1 MGYYGFVEPDNK
13 IIAYAPNTVLI
24 QEEKAEATTIKPG
37 MVVMKGTN
45 DNDVVICDG
54 VTKAPF
60 GVAGYEQSFLGA
72 ASSTSNRPANVDTAY
87 AKDAR
92 VPVLGGGGFVA
103 MMHLAPGVGT
113 VKGDLLASWGDG
125 TVVPV
130 VPMPGGYG
138 VRIPFAKNTS
148 ETDTGVDLPEG
159 IIVSDVIVEVTNKV
173 LSATI
178 DVGLLS
184 TENDNNGDVDG
195 FLVAEDCGT
204 ANGFVKHNTVTTAGA
219 GAAPLTL
226 GDYFK
231 EADIKDSTAGD
242 GAQTYRVPNYHVVG
256 GGQVS
261 VSYKTSNS
269 EKLAGNIYVV
279 CAAPGFQIVG
289 RAEETLAPDTATD
302 DNQNT
307 VFVSQD
313 VMARVYI

>member
-24 QEEKAEATTIKPG
+24 QEEKAESTTIKPG

-45 DNDVVICDG
+45 DDDVVICDG

-60 GVAGYEQSFLGA
+60 GIAGYEQSFLGA

-103 MMHLAPGVGT
+103 MLHLAPGVGT
-113 VKGDLLASWGDG
+113 VKGDLLASWGGG

-138 VRIPFAKNTS
+138 VRIPFAKNAS

-159 IIVSDVIVEVTNKV
+159 MIISDVIVEVTKEV
-173 LSATI
+173 ADATI
-178 DVGLLS
+178 TVGLLS
-184 TENDNNGDVDG
+184 TENSNGGDADG
-195 FLVAEDCGT
+195 FLVAESC
-204 ANGFVKHNTVTTAGA
+204 AAKGFVKHNTVATA
-219 GAAPLTL
+219 AASLTL

-231 EADIKDSTAGD
+231 EADILDATGSG

-256 GGQVS
+256 DGQVS
-261 VSYKTSNS
+261 VSYTTTNS
-269 EKLAGNIYVV
+269 ANLAGNIYVV

-289 RAEETLAPDTATD
+289 RAEETLPVATVTD
-302 DNQNT
+302 DDGT

>member
-13 IIAYAPNTVLI
+13 IIAYAPNTILI
-24 QEEKAEATTIKPG
+24 QEEKAEEATIKPG
-37 MVVMKGTN
+37 MVVMKGAN
-45 DNDVVICDG
+45 DDDVVACDG

-113 VKGDLLASWGDG
+113 VKGDLLASWGGG

-138 VRIPFAKNTS
+138 VRIPFVEKTT
-148 ETDTGVDLPEG
+148 EFDTGVDLPEG
-159 IIVSDVIVEVTNKV
+159 MIVSDVIVEVTNNV
-173 LSATI
+173 ASATI
-178 DVGLLS
+178 DVGLLYA
-184 TENDNNGDVDG
+184 ENNNGGDADG
-195 FLVAEDCGT
+195 FLDDESC
-204 ANGFVKHNTVTTAGA
+204 ANLGFVKHKTVTS
-219 GAAPLTL
+219 GAATSTL
-226 GDYFK
+226 GAYLK
-231 EADIKDSTAGD
+231 EADILDATD
-242 GAQTYRVPNYHVVG
+242 NDAQTYRVPNYHVVDG
-256 GGQVS
+256 VQVS
-261 VSYKTSNS
+261 VSYTTSDSDN
-269 EKLAGNIYVV
+269 LAGNFYMV

-289 RAEETLAPDTATD
+289 RAEETLVPVTATVND
-302 DNQNT
+302 AT
-307 VFVSQD
+307 EFVSQN

>member
-13 IIAYAPNTVLI
+13 VIAYAPNTILI
-24 QEEKAEATTIKPG
+24 QEEKAEAATIKPG

-45 DNDVVICDG
+45 DDDVVACDG

-60 GVAGYEQSFLGA
+60 GIAGYEQSFLGA

-87 AKDAR
+87 AKNAR

-113 VKGDLLASWGDG
+113 VKGDLLASWGGG

-138 VRIPFAKNTS
+138 VRIPFTKNAS

-159 IIVSDVIVEVTNKV
+159 MIISDVIVEVTKEV
-173 LSATI
+173 ADATI
-178 DVGLLS
+178 DVGLL
-184 TENDNNGDVDG
+184 GDDADG
-195 FLVAEDCGT
+195 FLVGESCA
-204 ANGFVKHNTVTTAGA
+204 AKGFVKHNTVDTA
-219 GAAPLTL
+219 AASLTL

-231 EADIKDSTAGD
+231 EADILDATGSG

-256 GGQVS
+256 DGQVS
-261 VSYKTSNS
+261 VTYTTSNS
-269 EKLAGNIYVV
+269 ANLAGNFYMV

-289 RAEETLAPDTATD
+289 RAEETLAPVTTTVDEA
-302 DNQNT
+302 T

>member
-13 IIAYAPNTVLI
+13 VIAYAPNTILI
-24 QEEKAEATTIKPG
+24 QEEKAEAATIKPG

-45 DNDVVICDG
+45 DDDVVACDG

-60 GVAGYEQSFLGA
+60 GIAGYEQSFLGA

-113 VKGDLLASWGDG
+113 VKGDLLASWGGG

-138 VRIPFAKNTS
+138 VRIPFTKNTS

-173 LSATI
+173 ASATI
-178 DVGLLS
+178 DVGLLYA
-184 TENDNNGDVDG
+184 ENNNGGDADG
-195 FLVAEDCGT
+195 FLVGESCA
-204 ANGFVKHNTVTTAGA
+204 AKGFVKHNTVDTA
-219 GAAPLTL
+219 AASLTL

-261 VSYKTSNS
+261 VSYTTSDS
-269 EKLAGNIYVV
+269 TDLAGNFYMV
-279 CAAPGFQIVG
+279 CSAPGFQIVG
-289 RAEETLAPDTATD
+289 RAEETLAPVTEKV
-302 DNQNT
+302 DNAD

>member
-1 MGYYGFVEPDNK
+1 MGYYGFVEPYNK
-13 IIAYAPNTVLI
+13 IIAYAPNTILI
-24 QEEKAEATTIKPG
+24 QEEKAEAATIKPG

-45 DNDVVICDG
+45 DDDVVICDG
-54 VTKAPF
+54 VTKSPF
-60 GVAGYEQSFLGA
+60 GIAGYEQSFLGA
-72 ASSTSNRPANVDTAY
+72 ASCTSNRPANVDAAY
-87 AKDAR
+87 ATDAR

-113 VKGDLLASWGDG
+113 VKGDLLASWGGG

-138 VRIPFAKNTS
+138 VRIPFVKNDS

-159 IIVSDVIVEVTNKV
+159 MIVSDVIVEVTKEV
-173 LSATI
+173 ALATI
-178 DVGLLS
+178 DIGLLS
-184 TENDNNGDVDG
+184 TEDSDGGDADG
-195 FLVAEDCGT
+195 FLDAEPCT
-204 ANGFVKHNTVTTAGA
+204 ALGFVKHNTVNTAST
-219 GAAPLTL
+219 APLTL

-231 EADIKDSTAGD
+231 EADIKDATAGD

-261 VSYKTSNS
+261 VSYTTSDS
-269 EKLAGNIYVV
+269 AELAGNFYMV

-289 RAEETLAPDTATD
+289 RAEETLPVATVND
-302 DNQNT
+302 DSAT

>member
-45 DNDVVICDG
+45 DDDVVICDG

-72 ASSTSNRPANVDTAY
+72 ASSTSNRPANVATAY

-103 MMHLAPGVGT
+103 MMTLAPGVGT
-113 VKGDLLASWGDG
+113 VKGDLLASWGGG

-130 VPMPGGYG
+130 VPMPGGLG
-138 VRIPFAKNTS
+138 VRIPFVKNAT
-148 ETDTGVDLPEG
+148 EFDTGVDLPEG
-159 IIVSDVIVEVTNKV
+159 IIVSDVIVEVTTKV
-173 LSATI
+173 ANATI
-178 DVGLLS
+178 DIGLLS
-184 TENDNNGDVDG
+184 TENNNGGDADG
-195 FLVAEDCGT
+195 FLDAEDCGT
-204 ANGFVKHNTVTTAGA
+204 ANGFVKHNLVDGTATNNTLGTYLVEAVIKSDDTTALFYSS
-219 GAAPLTL
+219 PT
-226 GDYFK
+226 F
-231 EADIKDSTAGD
+231 
-242 GAQTYRVPNYHVVG
+242 HVVG

-261 VSYKTSNS
+261 VSYTTTNS
-269 EKLAGNIYVV
+269 DKLAGNFYMV

-289 RAEETLAPDTATD
+289 RAEETLAVATATV
-302 DNQNT
+302 DNAT

>member
-1 MGYYGFVEPDNK
+1 MGYYGFVEPVNK
-13 IIAYAPNTVLI
+13 VIAYAPNTILI
-24 QEEKAEATTIKPG
+24 QEEKAEAATIKPG

-45 DNDVVICDG
+45 DDDVVACDG

-60 GVAGYEQSFLGA
+60 GIAGYEQSFLGA

-103 MMHLAPGVGT
+103 MLHLAPGVGT
-113 VKGDLLASWGDG
+113 VKGDLLASWGGG

-138 VRIPFAKNTS
+138 VRIPFTMNAL

-159 IIVSDVIVEVTNKV
+159 MIISDVIVEVTNKV
-173 LSATI
+173 ANATI
-178 DVGLLS
+178 DVGLL
-184 TENDNNGDVDG
+184 GDGADG
-195 FLVAEDCGT
+195 FLDGESC
-204 ANGFVKHNTVTTAGA
+204 ANLGFVKHKTVTS
-219 GAAPLTL
+219 GAATSTL
-226 GDYFK
+226 GAYFK
-231 EADIKDSTAGD
+231 EADIVG

-256 GGQVS
+256 DGKVS
-261 VSYKTSNS
+261 VSYTTSNS
-269 EKLAGNIYVV
+269 DKLAGNFYVV

-289 RAEETLAPDTATD
+289 RAEETLAPVKD
-302 DNQNT
+302 DT

>member
-13 IIAYAPNTVLI
+13 VIAYAPNTILI
-24 QEEKAEATTIKPG
+24 QEEKAEAATIKPG

-45 DNDVVICDG
+45 DDDVVACDG

-60 GVAGYEQSFLGA
+60 GIAGYEQSFLGA

-103 MMHLAPGVGT
+103 MLHLAPGVGT
-113 VKGDLLASWGDG
+113 VKGDLLASWGGG

-138 VRIPFAKNTS
+138 VRIPFTKNTS

-159 IIVSDVIVEVTNKV
+159 MIISDVIVEVTKEV
-173 LSATI
+173 ADATI

-184 TENDNNGDVDG
+184 TEGDGGDADG
-195 FLVAEDCGT
+195 FLDGESCA
-204 ANGFVKHNTVTTAGA
+204 AKGFVKHNLVDGTATNN
-219 GAAPLTL
+219 TL
-226 GDYFK
+226 GAYLV
-231 EADIKDSTAGD
+231 EADIKSADTSALFYSPPTF
-242 GAQTYRVPNYHVVG
+242 HVVG
-256 GGQVS
+256 DGQVS
-261 VSYKTSNS
+261 VSYTTSDSAN
-269 EKLAGNIYVV
+269 LAGNFYMV

-289 RAEETLAPDTATD
+289 RAEETLAPVTATVD
-302 DNQNT
+302 EAT

>member
-13 IIAYAPNTVLI
+13 IIAYAPNTILI
-24 QEEKAEATTIKPG
+24 QEEKAEAATIKPG

-45 DNDVVICDG
+45 DDDVVACDG

-113 VKGDLLASWGDG
+113 VKGDLLASWGGG

-138 VRIPFAKNTS
+138 VRIPFTKNAS
-148 ETDTGVDLPEG
+148 ETDTGVELPEG
-159 IIVSDVIVEVTNKV
+159 MIISDVIVEVTKEV
-173 LSATI
+173 DSATI
-178 DVGLLS
+178 NVGLL
-184 TENDNNGDVDG
+184 GDDADG
-195 FLVAEDCGT
+195 FLVGESCA
-204 ANGFVKHNTVTTAGA
+204 AKGFVKHNTVTSD
-219 GAAPLTL
+219 AATTLTL
-226 GDYFK
+226 GAYLT
-231 EADIKDSTAGD
+231 EADIVDATDSD
-242 GAQTYRVPNYHVVG
+242 AQTYRVPNYHVVG

-261 VSYKTSNS
+261 VSYTTSES
-269 EKLAGNIYVV
+269 DKLAGNIYVV

-289 RAEETLAPDTATD
+289 RAEETLAPVEDDTA
-302 DNQNT
+302 
-307 VFVSQD
+307 FVSQD

>member
-45 DNDVVICDG
+45 DDDVVICDG

-113 VKGDLLASWGDG
+113 VKGDLLASWGGG

-138 VRIPFAKNTS
+138 VRIPFVKKTD
-148 ETDTGVDLPEG
+148 EFDTGVDLPEG
-159 IIVSDVIVEVTNKV
+159 IIVSDVIVEVTTKV
-173 LSATI
+173 ANATI
-178 DVGLLS
+178 DIGLLS
-184 TENDNNGDVDG
+184 TENNNGGDADG
-195 FLVAEDCGT
+195 FLDAEDCGT
-204 ANGFVKHNTVTTAGA
+204 ANGFVKHNTVALTS
-219 GAAPLTL
+219 AAVTLTL
-226 GDYFK
+226 GAYFK
-231 EADIKDSTAGD
+231 EADIKDATAD
-242 GAQTYRVPNYHVVG
+242 AGAQTYRVPNYHVVG

-261 VSYKTSNS
+261 VSYKTTNS
-269 EKLAGNIYVV
+269 TDLAGNFYMV

-289 RAEETLAPDTATD
+289 RAEETLAPVTEKV
-302 DNQNT
+302 DNVN

>member
-13 IIAYAPNTVLI
+13 VIAYAPNTILI
-24 QEEKAEATTIKPG
+24 QEEKAEEATIKPG
-37 MVVMKGTN
+37 MVVMKGAN
-45 DNDVVICDG
+45 DDDVVACDG

-113 VKGDLLASWGDG
+113 VKGDLLASWGGG

-138 VRIPFAKNTS
+138 VRIPFTKNTS

-159 IIVSDVIVEVTNKV
+159 MIISDVIVEVTKEV
-173 LSATI
+173 ESATI
-178 DVGLLS
+178 DVGLLYA
-184 TENDNNGDVDG
+184 ENNNGGDADG
-195 FLVAEDCGT
+195 FLDGESCADL
-204 ANGFVKHNTVTTAGA
+204 GFVKHNTVTTAAA

-231 EADIKDSTAGD
+231 EADILDATGSG

-261 VSYKTSNS
+261 VSYTTSENADI
-269 EKLAGNIYVV
+269 AGNIYVV

-289 RAEETLAPDTATD
+289 RAEETLPVAIVTD
-302 DNQNT
+302 DDGT
-307 VFVSQD
+307 AFVSQD

>member
-13 IIAYAPNTVLI
+13 VIAYAPNSILI

-45 DNDVVICDG
+45 DDDVVACDG
-54 VTKAPF
+54 VSKSPF

-103 MMHLAPGVGT
+103 MMHLAPGVTT
-113 VKGDLLASWGDG
+113 VKGDLLASWGGG

-138 VRIPFAKNTS
+138 VRIPFVKNAS
-148 ETDTGVDLPEG
+148 ETDTGVDLAEG
-159 IIVSDVIVEVTNKV
+159 MIVSDVIVEVTNKV
-173 LSATI
+173 ASATI

-184 TENDNNGDVDG
+184 TEDNNGGDADG
-195 FLVAEDCGT
+195 FLEKESCA
-204 ANGFVKHNTVTTAGA
+204 ALGFVKHNNVDANSTKN
-219 GAAPLTL
+219 TL
-226 GDYFK
+226 GAYLV
-231 EADIKDSTAGD
+231 ESDIKDANTTAL
-242 GAQTYRVPNYHVVG
+242 YVSVPGVHVVG

-269 EKLAGNIYVV
+269 DKLAGNFYMV

-289 RAEETLAPDTATD
+289 RAEETLPVATVTED
-302 DNQNT
+302 AAT